1 MQVQAAYRRQ
11 AEGCLQARQDT
22 WHWRWVKADGPSGL
36 HLHFT
41 HAVNFTGMLLAAGF
55 SVVKLAIDKQ
65 TGKEYACKIMAL
77 PPVGQEVGE
86 NENTR

>member
-1 MQVQAAYRRQ
+1 MNLIPV
-11 AEGCLQARQDT
+11 
-22 WHWRWVKADGPSGL
+22 S
-36 HLHFT
+36 
-41 HAVNFTGMLLAAGF
+41 GF
-55 SVVKLAIDKQ
+55 SVVKLAVDKQ